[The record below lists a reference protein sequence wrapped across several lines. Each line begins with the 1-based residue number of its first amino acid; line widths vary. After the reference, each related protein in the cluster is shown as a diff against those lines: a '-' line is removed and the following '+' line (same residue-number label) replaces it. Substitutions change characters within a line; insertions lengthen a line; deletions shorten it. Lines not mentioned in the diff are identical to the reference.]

1 MGSSSRLRALA
12 ATTVAAVLLAA
23 GGGNALAD
31 NVFNSLNGTVDAS
44 VETLTVAPNATATVT
59 LGIDATNGDGKN
71 GCNLT
76 GSTTLVAG
84 VSSSNTSVATVSP
97 GSVTFTS
104 CGDVKTLTVTG
115 KAAGTARISLSLTSN
130 NSGGAFDLVPAT
142 FDVTVN
148 AAKSVTTTTVTC
160 TGVTYTGSALTPCSG
175 STTGTNGF
183 TATPSLAY
191 SANTDA
197 GTSSVTAT
205 FGGDATHLASTATAT
220 FAIARASSS
229 TSVVCTDVTYT
240 GGPLTPCT
248 ATATGVP
255 ALSVPLTVDYSNT
268 NTDAGTA
275 SAAASWPGDA
285 NHDGSSGSQTFRI
298 GQAAASCRVTPYS
311 GVYDG
316 RPHGLSGTC
325 TGVGGV
331 DLSAGLTL
339 GETRTDAGTSIVT
352 WSFEG
357 GTNYADQSGT
367 SSVTV
372 ARAPSTTT
380 VTCPTADSAYTGA
393 AQTPCTAVATGA
405 GGLNAPLEPAY
416 LANLHPGTATASA
429 SFDGGA
435 NWLPSDGTASFTIV
449 KAATTTTVTCPVG
462 PYPYTGEAQTP
473 CTATVTGAALSQP
486 VAVTHTSNVDAGTA
500 HAEAIYPGDED
511 HRASSGSADFTI
523 DKAPSSIAIA
533 CSSPTVYTGSPIE
546 ACSATAEGAGG
557 LRVTLAPTY
566 TNNVAAGTATASAVY
581 AGDRN
586 HVGTSGSQGFVIGK
600 AESHV
605 ALTCATSVVYSG
617 AARTPCTATAT
628 GAGNLLVDL
637 TADVAYTDNVDTGTA
652 HASVVYAGDDN
663 HLGDHASTTFE
674 IVRAASLTAV
684 SCPTSVVY
692 DGSLQTPCTA
702 GVTGDGGLAQEL
714 PVSYANST
722 DAGKATAS
730 AAFAGDRNHD
740 PSADSKTFVIEKAP
754 SLVTLTC
761 DPSVEYDGTAQ
772 HPCSASVTGAGGL
785 SLPLSVAFV
794 GNVGVGTAT
803 ATASFAGDAN
813 HTGDTRTV
821 TFEITPAPS
830 VVTVTCPAT
839 VTYTGDALTPC
850 SATATGAGGLSQLLT
865 VTYGSNTAA
874 GSATAFAT
882 YAGDVNHTGSSA
894 DTTFGI
900 AKAPVTVAVT
910 CPSSVVFSGAA
921 QTPCTARVTGAGG
934 LSVPAEVAYGANV
947 HAGAVTASAAYDGDV
962 NHLAGSG
969 SGSFTIAKAS
979 STTTVTCPA
988 GPYYYTGSPL
998 TPACTARATG
1008 VGSLDVAVTPVT
1020 FSANTAVG
1028 PATAS
1033 ATYAGDADHTG
1044 STGSTTF
1051 TISAWTL
1058 RGFYQPVDMG
1068 GVVNT
1073 VKAGSTVPL
1082 KFEVFSGSTEL
1093 TDVSAV
1099 SGFSVK
1105 GISCAGTA
1113 TDAIELTT
1121 TGGTSLRYDTTG
1133 GQFIQNWQ
1141 TPKSVGSCYK
1151 VTMTT
1156 QDGSSI
1162 EALFK
1167 LK

>member
-1 MGSSSRLRALA
+1 MGSSSRLRVLG
-12 ATTVAAVLLAA
+12 ATAVAAVLLAA

-31 NVFNSLNGTVDAS
+31 NVYNSLDGTVDAS

-59 LGIDATNGDGKN
+59 LGIDSTNGDGKN

-76 GSTTLVAG
+76 GSTTLVAA
-84 VSSSNTSVATVSP
+84 VSSSNTSLATVSP
-97 GSVTFTS
+97 GSVTFDA
-104 CGDVKTLTVTG
+104 CGATRTLTVTG
-115 KAAGTARISLSLTSN
+115 RAAGTARISLALTSN
-130 NSGGAFDLVPAT
+130 NSGGTFDLAPAT
-142 FDVTVN
+142 FDVTVS
-148 AAKSVTTTTVTC
+148 ATKSATTTRVTC
-160 TGVTYTGSALTPCSG
+160 SDVTYTGTALTPCSG
-175 STTGTNGF
+175 ATTGDAF
-183 TATPSLAY
+183 SATPALVYA
-191 SANTDA
+191 ANTDA
-197 GTSSVTAT
+197 GTGSVTAT
-205 FGGDATHLASTATAT
+205 FAGDATHLASSATAT

-255 ALSVPLTVDYSNT
+255 DVSVPLSVDYSGT

-275 SAAASWPGDA
+275 SATASWAGDA

-316 RPHGLSGTC
+316 QPHGLSGTC
-325 TGVGGV
+325 IGVGGV

-339 GETRTDAGTSIVT
+339 GETRTDAGSSTVP

-357 GTNYADQSGT
+357 GANYADQAGT
-367 SSVTV
+367 SSITIE
-372 ARAPSTTT
+372 RAPSATT
-380 VTCPTADSAYTGA
+380 VTCPTTTSAYTGT
-393 AQTPCTAVATGA
+393 AQEPCTARVTGG
-405 GGLNAPLEPAY
+405 GGLDAALVPAY
-416 LANLHPGTATASA
+416 LSNVHPGTAAVSA

-435 NWLPSDGTASFTIV
+435 NWLPSTGSGSFSIV
-449 KAATTTTVTCPVG
+449 KAATTTTVTCPAG
-462 PYPYTGEAQTP
+462 PYGYTGAGQTP
-473 CTATVTGAALSQP
+473 CSATVSGPALSQP
-486 VAVTHTSNVDAGTA
+486 VAVTYTNNQDAGTA
-500 HAEAIYPGDED
+500 RAEAVYPGDED
-511 HRASSGSADFTI
+511 HWASSGSGAFTI
-523 DKAPSSIAIA
+523 DQAPSTVTIT
-533 CSSPTVYTGSPIE
+533 CSSATYTGSPIRT
-546 ACSATAEGAGG
+546 CSATAQGAGG
-557 LRVTLAPTY
+557 LSVPLTLTY
-566 TNNVAAGTATASAVY
+566 ANNVAAGTATASAVY
-581 AGDRN
+581 TGDRN
-586 HVGTSGSQGFVIGK
+586 HVGTSGSQDFVIGK

-605 ALTCATSVVYSG
+605 ALTCATSAVYSG
-617 AARTPCTATAT
+617 ATRTPCTATAT

-714 PVSYANST
+714 PVSYENST
-722 DAGKATAS
+722 DAGTATAS

-785 SLPLSVAFV
+785 SLPLSVAFL

-830 VVTVTCPAT
+830 VVTVTCPET

-850 SATATGAGGLSQLLT
+850 SATATGAGGLSQPLT

-874 GSATAFAT
+874 GSATASAM

-947 HAGAVTASAAYDGDV
+947 HAGAVTASAAYDGDA

-1068 GVVNT
+1068 GTVNT

-1099 SGFSVK
+1099 SSFSVK
-1105 GISCAGTA
+1105 GISCASTA